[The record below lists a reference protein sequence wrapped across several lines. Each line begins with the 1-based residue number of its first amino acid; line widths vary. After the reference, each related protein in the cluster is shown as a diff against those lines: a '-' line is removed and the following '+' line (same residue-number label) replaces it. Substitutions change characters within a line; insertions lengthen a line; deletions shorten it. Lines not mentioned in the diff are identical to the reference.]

1 MEDLFLE
8 MQPEGITD
16 NPFKLIGSDWMLVT
30 AGTLGDYNTMTAS
43 WGTMGVLWG
52 KNICISFVRPSRH
65 TYRFMEK
72 NGLFSLS
79 FFEEKHRNILDFCG
93 SRSGRDVDKAV
104 ETGLHPVEVMPGAI
118 AFEQARLVLVCKKI
132 YTQDLDPSLFI
143 AADIEGNYGGTDY
156 HRFYIGEVLNCY
168 KRSKG

>member
-1 MEDLFLE
+1 MENLFLE
-8 MQPEGITD
+8 MQPEEITD
-16 NPFKLIGSDWMLVT
+16 NPFKLIGTDWMLIT
-30 AGTLGDYNTMTAS
+30 AGTPGDYNTMTAS

-52 KNICISFVRPSRH
+52 KNICLSFVRPSRF

-93 SRSGRDVDKAV
+93 SRSGRDVDKAA
-104 ETGLHPVEVMPGAI
+104 ETGLRPVEVMPGAV

-132 YTQDLDPSLFI
+132 YTQDLDPSRFLS
-143 AADIEGNYGGTDY
+143 ADIEGNYGGTDY
-156 HRFYIGEVLNCY
+156 HRIYIGEVLNCY
-168 KRSKG
+168 KRSNG